1 MSVFRRRLIN
11 RYRILVTSLL
21 PPVFT
26 TFEQLEAKCT
36 RTTPCSANLNSY
48 WGYRPEFMNGIT
60 LVTHIIIPSKI
71 NGLIN
76 FCKYCA
82 TTGDIVYKF
91 IINAV
96 QGLFEYKLENPIL
109 LNSNESIAFLIGT
122 STSGTFYFMNTSES
136 YFLER
141 GFSYENITDSLVVMP
156 YLVKGYR

>member
-1 MSVFRRRLIN
+1 MSEFRRRLMN
-11 RYRILVTSLL
+11 KFRILVTSLL
-21 PPVFT
+21 PPIFT
-26 TFEQLEAKCT
+26 TLEQLEVKCT
-36 RTTPCSANLNSY
+36 RTTPYNGNPNSY

-60 LVTHIIIPSKI
+60 LVTHIIIPTKI

-76 FCKYCA
+76 FCKYCV

-96 QGLFEYKLENPIL
+96 KGQSEYKLENHIPL
-109 LNSNESIAFLIGT
+109 SSNESIAFLIGT
-122 STSGTFYFMNTSES
+122 STSGTFYFTNTSAS

-156 YLVKGYR
+156 YLVKGFR